1 MIISGL
7 FSLVIYRLL
16 TIEVDRFLSIQRVRI
31 ERQMQN
37 RVLPIPGFEPQVLID
52 PDLVADIKTRLFFS
66 LLTINGIILLV
77 SGILG
82 YLLAGRTLRPIEES
96 HNEQKR
102 FVADASHE
110 LRTPLT
116 AIKTEIEVN
125 LRDKNLS
132 LVDAKTCLKSNLEE
146 IEKLK
151 NLTNN
156 LLLLS
161 KGQSL
166 DVINIQKINLEEI
179 FEELSSRFSLLLKNK
194 EQKLITNIDKNN
206 FVQTDKDILI
216 EILSAFIENAS
227 KYSSTNKNIYLKTKR
242 KGRNV
247 SITVQDEGIGI
258 NSSDLPHI
266 FDRFYRTDASRNKNK
281 VEGFGLGLSIAKNL
295 SRKINGSIQVKSSP
309 NKGSSFSLVIPINPQ
324 LNLRISS

>member
-1 MIISGL
+1 M
-7 FSLVIYRLL
+7 
-16 TIEVDRFLSIQRVRI
+16 
-31 ERQMQN
+31 
-37 RVLPIPGFEPQVLID
+37 
-52 PDLVADIKTRLFFS
+52 
-66 LLTINGIILLV
+66 
-77 SGILG
+77 
-82 YLLAGRTLRPIEES
+82 
-96 HNEQKR
+96 
-102 FVADASHE
+102 
-110 LRTPLT
+110 
-116 AIKTEIEVN
+116 
-125 LRDKNLS
+125 RDKNLS